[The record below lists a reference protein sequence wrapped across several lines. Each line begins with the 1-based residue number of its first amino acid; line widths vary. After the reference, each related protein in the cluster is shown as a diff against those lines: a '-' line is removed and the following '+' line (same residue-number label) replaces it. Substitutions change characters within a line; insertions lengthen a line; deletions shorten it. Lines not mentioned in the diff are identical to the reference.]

1 MIISFIR
8 TVALGFQSIRCGDS
22 NIVVCGG
29 QESMSLAPHV
39 MHLRQGIKMGPGTM
53 VDSMVHDGLTDAM
66 HNIHMGIT
74 AENLAKEFNI
84 SREEQDLAALR
95 SQNLAEE
102 AQKNG
107 YFAKEI
113 TPVEIVDR
121 KGTTVI
127 DKDEYI
133 KCGTKLENLQ
143 KLKPCFIPVSFM
155 NYFLKLKN
163 KI

>member
-1 MIISFIR
+1 M
-8 TVALGFQSIRCGDS
+8 
-22 NIVVCGG
+22 VCGG
-29 QESMSLAPHV
+29 QECMSLAPHV
-39 MHLRQGIKMGPGTM
+39 MHLRNGIKMGPGTM
-53 VDSMVHDGLTDAM
+53 VDTMIYDGLTDAM

-84 SREEQDLAALR
+84 TREEQDISAVR

-107 YFAKEI
+107 FFVKEI

-121 KGTTVI
+121 KGTTLV

-133 KCGTKLENLQ
+133 KYGTKLENLQ
-143 KLKPCFIPVSFM
+143 KLKPCFIPVS
-155 NYFLKLKN
+155 Y
-163 KI
+163 KIK